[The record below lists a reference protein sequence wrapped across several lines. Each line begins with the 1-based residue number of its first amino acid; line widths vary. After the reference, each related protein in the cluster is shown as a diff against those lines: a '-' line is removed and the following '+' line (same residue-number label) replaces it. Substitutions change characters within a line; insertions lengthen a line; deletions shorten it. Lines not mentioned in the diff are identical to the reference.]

1 MTSIKRN
8 KKMKNQILQITTVG
22 ILSSLLA
29 VSSVQA
35 ANKKAVAAKAP
46 VKKEAASSSA
56 VSAPAKLD
64 RASLEAI
71 SLVKNGDYEQAIP
84 RLYALVRKAS
94 SNAERSQLKYSL
106 GISLLELKLYQVAA
120 FQFVDIIRSNDVR
133 FTRLAIEKLMLAAD
147 YLGDDTLLNYA
158 ISKIQLQDLPEKNKD
173 IIYYRLGEVK
183 MKNAQFEEAA
193 QSFSRVEA
201 SSRYYTQAKFNQG
214 RALLEAKRMPEA
226 LRIFKSLFDQVANKS
241 VTDINRV
248 AVQMAIAR
256 TYYQAQQWDDAVEWY
271 RNIPRDTE
279 SWHEAMFEQS
289 WAYMRSA
296 KFRSALSNFQSLHS
310 SYYDDVYMP
319 EPLLLRSIVYLYICK
334 YDEMEKVLDLFEKT
348 YSPVQN
354 SITNLLKSNIDANTL
369 FLDLDKV
376 SVARKSGK
384 TTVAGIK
391 VPYIVAKKILDEGD
405 VKRAFGYLRKLVDE
419 RKKWDANKNICKG
432 GLGVYASKI
441 LSNRIKNTR
450 VAIGEMT
457 RNHMVLVKNELT
469 DLYDQVGF
477 IRYEMT
483 NGKKES
489 LKKKIAGKDISEQQ
503 IDEKVNR
510 EFYIQNGYEYWPF
523 DGEYWLDEIG
533 NYHYLGKQSCE

>member
-1 MTSIKRN
+1 MTNIQRKNKMNNQVFRLATVSLLSSILMISSAQAVN
-8 KKMKNQILQITTVG
+8 KKSATV
-22 ILSSLLA
+22 
-29 VSSVQA
+29 
-35 ANKKAVAAKAP
+35 KAP
-46 VKKEAASSSA
+46 TKKTV
-56 VSAPAKLD
+56 VSRSKSVPVNTN
-64 RASLEAI
+64 RASAEAMAM
-71 SLVKNGDYEQAIP
+71 VNNGDYEHAVP
-84 RLYALVRKAS
+84 RLYVLVRKS
-94 SNAERSQLKYSL
+94 SDNAERAQLKYSL
-106 GISLLELKLYQVAA
+106 GISLLELNLYQVAA
-120 FQFVDIIRSNDVR
+120 FQFVDIIRSNDAR
-133 FTRLAIEKLMLAAD
+133 YTRQAIEKLMLAAD

-158 ISKIQLQDLPEKNKD
+158 ISKIQLQNLPEKNKD

-183 MKNAQFEEAA
+183 MKNAQFDEAA

-226 LRIFKSLFDQVANKS
+226 LRIFKGLFNQVANKS

-271 RNIPRDTE
+271 RNIPRDTDY
-279 SWHEAMFEQS
+279 WHEAMFEQS

-354 SITNLLKSNIDANTL
+354 SIASILKSKIDANSL

-376 SVARKSGK
+376 AVARKSGK
-384 TTVAGIK
+384 SNIPGIK
-391 VPYIVAKKILDEGD
+391 IPYIVAKKILDEGD
-405 VKRAFGYLRKLVDE
+405 VKRSFGYLRKLVDE
-419 RKKWDANKNICKG
+419 RKKWDANKNLGKG

-450 VAIGEMT
+450 IAIGEMA
-457 RNHMVLVKNELT
+457 RNHMILVKNELT